1 MKKTSGLSLVIALE
15 IIALEIG
22 AYTYA
27 ALLYHDRRHV
37 LLLTGLLCLVAG
49 IIGTVVTRAKAQATS
64 CAILLLGL
72 IALSI
77 GLYFRVDLHYH
88 ERAAAALGIGVLGF
102 LGGLAGIIIPRSM
115 AAALGGLLVLGLV
128 TLSIGLYC
136 LTILGYH
143 GRAYMVL
150 GTGTLC
156 LLGSLVGIIVN
167 QYRAHTAGR

>member
-1 MKKTSGLSLVIALE
+1 MKKTSRLWIVIALE
-15 IIALEIG
+15 IIAVEIG

-27 ALLYHDRRHV
+27 ALLFHDRLHV

-49 IIGTVVTRAKAQATS
+49 MIGTVVTRAKAQAAS

-72 IALSI
+72 LALGI
-77 GLYFRVDLHYH
+77 GLYFRVHLHYH
-88 ERAAAALGIGVLGF
+88 ERAAAALGIGLLGF
-102 LGGLAGIIIPRSM
+102 LGGLAGLLMPRSR
-115 AAALGGLLVLGLV
+115 AASLGGLLVLGLI

-156 LLGSLVGIIVN
+156 LLGSLAGYLVI
-167 QYRAHTAGR
+167 QYRTSTAGR